1 MQNYQNVSGKN
12 PDQLWHVDDIKK
24 VKPMW
29 HGWDTK
35 YRPRKGED
43 DLALVPTDVIALDPA
58 DRTIELEVSFDTMAD
73 GTNHAMFN
81 GITYNSPLVPAIM
94 SEMSLGQNATV
105 ASAYGPTSFVID
117 HLTTFDIVL
126 KNGDAGKHP
135 LCAFHFFSP

>member
-1 MQNYQNVSGKN
+1 M
-12 PDQLWHVDDIKK
+12 
-24 VKPMW
+24 
-29 HGWDTK
+29 
-35 YRPRKGED
+35 D
-43 DLALVPTDVIALDPA
+43 DLALVPLEVEELLPA
-58 DRTIELEVSFDTMAD
+58 DRTIELEVSFDTMED

-126 KNGDAGKHP
+126 KNGDTGKHP
-135 LCAFHFFSP
+135 LCAFHLFFLEMVGSKEVLTNGRA

>member
-1 MQNYQNVSGKN
+1 MTSSITYSSSAPLTDLGT
-12 PDQLWHVDDIKK
+12 VDAYHD
-24 VKPMW
+24 V
-29 HGWDTK
+29 
-35 YRPRKGED
+35 D

-94 SEMSLGQNATV
+94 SDMSLGQNATV

-135 LCAFHFFSP
+135 LYVDALPLSVLGKL

>member
-1 MQNYQNVSGKN
+1 MTSSITYSSSAPLTDLGT
-12 PDQLWHVDDIKK
+12 VDAYHD
-24 VKPMW
+24 V
-29 HGWDTK
+29 
-35 YRPRKGED
+35 D

-135 LCAFHFFSP
+135 LCVSHSNSYHQLLTIWVI